1 MHPAHDKGV
10 GGYYYPIYKGWATT
24 VTPIFETAS
33 TAICFQISQY
43 KRDLREHNTIKTP
56 VWLDV
61 IGSIDPS
68 DFANIISHKFQST
81 SLIENSY
88 FDQVR
93 FFQVK
98 RDSYLKS
105 RLVRINSQT
114 FLCCKNTMKENTD
127 YLSSS
132 SSIYKAGSFCVI
144 EHNMKSISYCFDST
158 GISQKRDTN
167 NLILTV
173 SSSNNILANSDIRC
187 NGYIIDKLMKAGKG
201 YKGKHLVV
209 SLGAG
214 SGITEIS
221 SNTLTLCLDIDKR
234 AIYSGLNQVN
244 DRNCIN
250 RTIFAVMDYSVKVEV
265 LLQEIKIAMPEKTIR
280 VLLQNTNPS
289 QDDQNIS
296 KLKLLFYALR
306 ISLMKGILHDV
317 TFVYDLADNRN
328 TWNRTGFLSLIMPK
342 EELLHYDVTE
352 DKLVSLKGCDEMNHP
367 LFGKTKRYGWA
378 AMRNSD
384 EWSFTVGDYKSVL

>member
-1 MHPAHDKGV
+1 MCPAHDKGV

-43 KRDLREHNTIKTP
+43 KRDLCEHNTIKTP

-81 SLIENSY
+81 SLIKNSY
-88 FDQVR
+88 FDQVC

-98 RDSYLKS
+98 RDLYLKS

-114 FLCCKNTMKENTD
+114 FLCCKNTMKDNTD

-132 SSIYKAGSFCVI
+132 SLIYKAGSFCVI

-167 NLILTV
+167 N
-173 SSSNNILANSDIRC
+173 
-187 NGYIIDKLMKAGKG
+187 
-201 YKGKHLVV
+201 
-209 SLGAG
+209 
-214 SGITEIS
+214 
-221 SNTLTLCLDIDKR
+221 
-234 AIYSGLNQVN
+234 
-244 DRNCIN
+244 
-250 RTIFAVMDYSVKVEV
+250 
-265 LLQEIKIAMPEKTIR
+265 
-280 VLLQNTNPS
+280 
-289 QDDQNIS
+289 
-296 KLKLLFYALR
+296 
-306 ISLMKGILHDV
+306 
-317 TFVYDLADNRN
+317 
-328 TWNRTGFLSLIMPK
+328 
-342 EELLHYDVTE
+342 
-352 DKLVSLKGCDEMNHP
+352 HP

-384 EWSFTVGDYKSVL
+384 EWSFTVGDYKSVLDDKNIAKVIK

>member
-1 MHPAHDKGV
+1 MYPADDKRV

-114 FLCCKNTMKENTD
+114 FLCCKNTMKDNTD

-173 SSSNNILANSDIRC
+173 SSSENILANSDIRC
-187 NGYIIDKLMKAGKG
+187 NEYIISKLMKAGKG

-221 SNTLTLCLDIDKR
+221 SKVLIFHILYFRFRCLIWKM
-234 AIYSGLNQVN
+234 V
-244 DRNCIN
+244 
-250 RTIFAVMDYSVKVEV
+250 
-265 LLQEIKIAMPEKTIR
+265 
-280 VLLQNTNPS
+280 
-289 QDDQNIS
+289 
-296 KLKLLFYALR
+296 
-306 ISLMKGILHDV
+306 
-317 TFVYDLADNRN
+317 
-328 TWNRTGFLSLIMPK
+328 W
-342 EELLHYDVTE
+342 
-352 DKLVSLKGCDEMNHP
+352 
-367 LFGKTKRYGWA
+367 
-378 AMRNSD
+378 
-384 EWSFTVGDYKSVL
+384 